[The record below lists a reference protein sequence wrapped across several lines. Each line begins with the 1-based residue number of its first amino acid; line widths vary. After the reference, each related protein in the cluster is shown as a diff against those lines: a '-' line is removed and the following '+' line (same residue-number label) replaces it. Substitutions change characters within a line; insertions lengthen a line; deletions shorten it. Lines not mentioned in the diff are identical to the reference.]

1 MQEKAIKETKKR
13 GFTNFPY
20 EVYRCRI
27 PETFPFF
34 PLHYHDD
41 FEIVYVLEGTLD
53 AIIHAQRFECSAGD
67 ILIIPP
73 QKIHGFF
80 QYKNTPCHY
89 TNIVFSLSLLE
100 SPDSEIFKKLLQPY
114 ENDQITVPYFHKK
127 ETLFNT
133 EIIESVISLFENRHE
148 AVLKPFLV
156 KSDLFRIFHYLQE
169 IVSAREV
176 KLNNSELY
184 ANKLIPVFK
193 YVSENYKNP
202 ISVSDAAQLV
212 HFSESHFMNIFKK
225 ISGTSFTNY
234 VKMIRLENARVMLL
248 SSDKSVQ
255 QIADECGFEDISY
268 FIRSFKQYIK
278 LSPLKYK
285 KLAVI

>member
-1 MQEKAIKETKKR
+1 MQANAIKETKKR
-13 GFTNFPY
+13 GFANFPF

-53 AIIHAQRFECSAGD
+53 ASVHAQRFECSTGD

-80 QYKNTPCHY
+80 QHKNLPCHY
-89 TNIVFSLSLLE
+89 INIVFSLSLLE
-100 SPDSEIFKKLLQPY
+100 QPDSDFFKKFMSPY
-114 ENDQITVPYFHKK
+114 QNEQISLPYFHKK

-133 EIIESVISLFENRHE
+133 KILESVISLFNNRHE
-148 AVLKPFLV
+148 AVSKPFLV
-156 KSDLFRIFHYLQE
+156 KSELFKIFHYLQE
-169 IVSAREV
+169 IVSDSDV

-193 YVSENYKNP
+193 YVSENYMNS
-202 ISVSDAAQLV
+202 ISVADAAKLV
-212 HFSESHFMNIFKK
+212 NFSESHFMNIFKR
-225 ISGTSFTNY
+225 IAGTSFTNY

-268 FIRSFKQYIK
+268 FIRSFKKYIN

-285 KLAVI
+285 KSAIV